1 MAAVNLTPNDGAD
14 KATINELKEKLVLA
28 NLILDH
34 ENLAKPLG
42 HISIRVPGTETFLIS
57 RDVAPGMV
65 VVEDILICDMNG
77 KVVQGKYP
85 RTFSEVAIHTGIY
98 RKRGDIKSVA
108 HTHSLHI
115 IALSMTETPL
125 LPASFSAIKAG
136 TEPIALFKKTD
147 HIDKRELGEEI
158 ADLLGP
164 NKAVILKGHGA
175 VVVGQTIEETIDTA
189 VELEVAAGLQLL
201 ASPPVRTLVPFT
213 EQEKRPFIEFRKGSG
228 PVPIGA
234 LRRWAYYRSL
244 LKEKVR

>member
-1 MAAVNLTPNDGAD
+1 MATVNLTPSDGAD
-14 KATINELKEKLVLA
+14 EATINELKEKLVLA
-28 NLILDH
+28 NLILDQ
-34 ENLAKPLG
+34 ENLAKPMG

-65 VVEDILICDMNG
+65 VVEDILICDMDG

-98 RKRGDIKSVA
+98 RKRDGIKSVA

-125 LPASFSAIKAG
+125 LPASFSAMKAG

-164 NKAVILKGHGA
+164 NKSVILKGHGA
-175 VVVGQTIEETIDTA
+175 VVIGQSVEETIETA
-189 VELEVAAGLQLL
+189 IELELAARLQLL
-201 ASPPVRTLVPFT
+201 ASPPVRPLVPFT
-213 EQEKRPFIEFRKGSG
+213 EQEKRPFIEFRKEGG
-228 PVPIGA
+228 PIPIGT
-234 LRRWAYYRSL
+234 LRTWAYYRSL
-244 LKEKVR
+244 LKEKIR